1 MTTVIYQDKQLEVQG
16 SSTAGE
22 LWLSLADLERV
33 GGWELKEEGICKE
46 SICIQMPADES
57 RLLRTTSGSEQFNL
71 AAFAK
76 EIEQPA
82 VYDGAT
88 DTWYFGPP
96 SWEWRS
102 RLTSVIAPDFE
113 LPDWNGKLHR
123 LSEWK
128 GRKIFLL
135 AWATW

>member
-1 MTTVIYQDKQLEVQG
+1 MTTVIYQDRFLSVPATSKE
-16 SSTAGE
+16 GE
-22 LWLSLADLERV
+22 LWLSLTDLQRV

-46 SICIQMPADES
+46 TICIQMPADES
-57 RLLRTTSGSEQFNL
+57 RILRTVGGSEQFNL

-76 EIEQPA
+76 EIEEPTA
-82 VYDGAT
+82 YDSTT

-96 SWEWRS
+96 SWEWRG
-102 RLTSVIAPDFE
+102 RLTNVIAPDFE
-113 LPDWNGKLHR
+113 LPDWDEKLHR

-128 GRKIFLL
+128 GRKLFLL